1 MLLNSM
7 GATDKVTKYYN
18 DVVTEMKK
26 VTWPTQ
32 QELKDATVV
41 VLVVAGILSVFTFS
55 VDWFINTV
63 IKQFLN

>member
-1 MLLNSM
+1 M
-7 GATDKVTKYYN
+7 GITDKVVKYFN

-32 QELKDATVV
+32 DELKDATIV

>member
-1 MLLNSM
+1 M
-7 GATDKVTKYYN
+7 GITDKVVKYYN

-32 QELKDATVV
+32 QELKDATIV

-55 VDWFINTV
+55 VDWFINAV

>member
-1 MLLNSM
+1 M